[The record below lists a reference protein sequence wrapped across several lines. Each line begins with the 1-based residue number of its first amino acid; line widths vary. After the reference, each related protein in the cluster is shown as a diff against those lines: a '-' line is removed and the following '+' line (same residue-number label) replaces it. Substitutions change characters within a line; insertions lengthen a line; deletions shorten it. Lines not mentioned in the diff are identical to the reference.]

1 MTPYWDPF
9 DEIRRMQDE
18 IDRAFDGFFGRR
30 YGRPGQPL
38 LTTDDKKDGERQL
51 ATREP
56 LLDIVDEKEH
66 LKVQI
71 ELPGVKKDD
80 IEVEVRD
87 NTLTIKAEVKEEQK
101 KEDKGYFYQ
110 ERRYQAFNRSIR
122 LPAEVDPDKTD
133 ATYTNGILEVVL
145 KKKKPA
151 EAPKE
156 VKVKIK

>member
-38 LTTDDKKDGERQL
+38 LTTGDKKDGERQL

-66 LKVQI
+66 LKVQV

-87 NTLTIKAEVKEEQK
+87 NALTIKAEVKEEQK
-101 KEDKGYFYQ
+101 REDKGYFYQ
-110 ERRYQAFNRSIR
+110 ERRYQAFNRSLR